1 MTNSKGAIALVDKF
15 QKGDRLWLRKSKKGR
30 SHFVTNS
37 KRAMPLVEK
46 KQERAIALC
55 DKFQKGDRLGF
66 RNRVF
71 AQDIG

>member
-46 KQERAIALC
+46 KQERAIANL
-55 DKFQKGDRLGF
+55 RLQA
-66 RNRVF
+66 RISQNLPV
-71 AQDIG
+71 AKNVK

>member
-1 MTNSKGAIALVDKF
+1 MTYSKGAIALVDKF

-46 KQERAIALC
+46 KQERAIANL
-55 DKFQKGDRLGF
+55 RLQARIS
-66 RNRVF
+66 RNLPIAKNVK
-71 AQDIG
+71 